1 MPSGAALGAGVIQ
14 PGQGRTGQDEP
25 RGTCRLRMGPRRG
38 DRGSCVHLERVGER
52 RCSAL
57 QSWLTHVNVEG
68 WSVDTWGCHNGKFA
82 RAGTF
87 LLQPSAARI
96 HIFSP
101 TPTTR
106 HFHCRLH
113 ASRPGSLCVRP
124 PCAAAGQVQGSDK
137 IKQQRNINKAMFL
150 HGCMLWSGESVH
162 RSIPGPTGT
171 PTADTR
177 RLSLAGAAASMLQL
191 PRPCSSLGF

>member
-1 MPSGAALGAGVIQ
+1 MSSSLGRAAR
-14 PGQGRTGQDEP
+14 GRMNRAARAACGW
-25 RGTCRLRMGPRRG
+25 PRRG

-57 QSWLTHVNVEG
+57 QSWLMHVNVEG
-68 WSVDTWGCHNGKFA
+68 WSVDTWGCHHGKFA

-87 LLQPSAARI
+87 LLQPSAAHI

-113 ASRPGSLCVRP
+113 APRPGSLCVRT
-124 PCAAAGQVQGSDK
+124 PCAAAQGSDR
-137 IKQQRNINKAMFL
+137 IKQQRNINKTMFL
-150 HGCMLWSGESVH
+150 HGCILWSGESVH